1 MRETL
6 EQTQQLMKTFIIA
19 EVGINHNGDIKIARQ
34 LIDLARRCGCHA
46 VKFQKR
52 TINIVYPES
61 VLNSP
66 RESPW
71 GTTTRHQKEG
81 LEFGLPQYQEID
93 RYCREVGIEWFAS
106 AWDIESQMFLRQ
118 FNLKHNKVAS
128 AMLTH
133 LEFLDCVAGEKKPTF
148 LSTGMCEWGQ
158 LDKAVAIFRKHGC
171 PFTLM
176 HTISVYPCPE
186 EELNLGLIPVLR
198 ERYKVPVGYSGHEVS
213 PIPSIIA
220 AVMGASVI
228 ERHITLDRTMYGSD
242 QAASL
247 EERGM
252 EIMIKGIHSYEVAHG
267 IGQKTYSQ
275 AEKGVA
281 KKLRYWE

>member
-1 MRETL
+1 
-6 EQTQQLMKTFIIA
+6 MKTFIIA
-19 EVGINHNGDIKIARQ
+19 EIGINHNGDIKIAKQ
-34 LIDLARRCGCHA
+34 LIDLAKRCGCHA

-61 VLNSP
+61 VLNAP

-71 GTTTRHQKEG
+71 GTTTRQQKEG

-93 RYCREVGIEWFAS
+93 RYCREAGIEWFAS
-106 AWDIESQMFLRQ
+106 AWDIESQKFLRQ
-118 FNLKHNKVAS
+118 FNLRHNKVAS
-128 AMLTH
+128 AMITH
-133 LEFLDCVAGEKKPTF
+133 PEFPDCVAGEKKPTF
-148 LSTGMCEWGQ
+148 LSTGMCEWEQ
-158 LDKAVAIFRKHGC
+158 LDKTVAIFRKHGC

-186 EELNLGLIPVLR
+186 EDLNLGLIPVLR
-198 ERYKVPVGYSGHEVS
+198 ERYKVPVGYSGHEVG
-213 PIPSIIA
+213 PTPSIIA
-220 AVMGASVI
+220 VAMGAVAI

-247 EERGM
+247 EERGLQ
-252 EIMIKGIHSYEVAHG
+252 IMVKGIHSCEITRG
-267 IGQKTYSQ
+267 NGQKTYSQ

>member
-1 MRETL
+1 MRETF

-34 LIDLARRCGCHA
+34 LIDLAKRCGCHA

-61 VLNSP
+61 VLNTP

-71 GTTTRHQKEG
+71 GTTTRQQKEG

-93 RYCREVGIEWFAS
+93 RYCREAGIEWFAS
-106 AWDIESQMFLRQ
+106 AWDIESQKFLRQ
-118 FNLKHNKVAS
+118 FDFKHNKVAS
-128 AMLTH
+128 AMITH
-133 LEFLDCVAGEKKPTF
+133 HEFLDCVAGEKKPTF
-148 LSTGMCEWGQ
+148 LSTGMCEWEQ

-171 PFTLM
+171 PFTLL

-220 AVMGASVI
+220 VAMGAVVV

-252 EIMIKGIHSYEVAHG
+252 EIMIKGIHSYETAHG
-267 IGQKTYSQ
+267 TGQKTYSQ

>member
-52 TINIVYPES
+52 TTNIVYPES

-71 GTTTRHQKEG
+71 GTTTRQQKEG

-93 RYCREVGIEWFAS
+93 RYCREIGIEWFAS

-186 EELNLGLIPVLR
+186 NELNLGLIPVLR
-198 ERYKVPVGYSGHEVS
+198 ERYKVPVGYSGHEVG

-220 AVMGASVI
+220 AVMGAVAI

-247 EERGM
+247 EERGLD
-252 EIMIKGIHSYEVAHG
+252 IMVKGILTYEISHG
-267 IGQKTYSQ
+267 IGQKTCSQ

>member
-1 MRETL
+1 
-6 EQTQQLMKTFIIA
+6 MKTFIIA
-19 EVGINHNGDIKIARQ
+19 EIGINHNGDIKIAKQ
-34 LIDLARRCGCHA
+34 LIDLAKRCGCHA

-61 VLNSP
+61 VLNAP

-71 GTTTRHQKEG
+71 GTTTRQQKEG
-81 LEFGLPQYQEID
+81 LEFGLAQYQEID
-93 RYCREVGIEWFAS
+93 RYCRETGIEWFAS
-106 AWDIESQMFLRQ
+106 AWDIESQKFLRQ

-128 AMLTH
+128 AMITH
-133 LEFLDCVAGEKKPTF
+133 PEFLDLVASEKKDTF

-158 LDKAVAIFRKHGC
+158 LDQAVAIFRKRGC
-171 PFTLM
+171 SFTLM

-213 PIPSIIA
+213 PIPSVIA
-220 AVMGASVI
+220 AAMGAVAV

-247 EERGM
+247 EERGL
-252 EIMIKGIHSYEVAHG
+252 EIMVKGIHSYEIARG
-267 IGQKTYSQ
+267 NGDKTCSQ